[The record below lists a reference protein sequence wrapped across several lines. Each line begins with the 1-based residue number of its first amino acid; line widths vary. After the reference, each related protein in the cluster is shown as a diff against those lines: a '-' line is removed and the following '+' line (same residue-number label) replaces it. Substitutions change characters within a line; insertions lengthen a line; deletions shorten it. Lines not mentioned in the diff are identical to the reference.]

1 VKAQLL
7 IAAAGMGQRLGL
19 GTPKALIDIEGKPLL
34 IRTLDRLRPLNLV
47 DTAVILAPPE
57 HLQAFEGAIRDAF
70 PKTRIRIV
78 PGGAERQISVQNG
91 LKALEPDTEIV
102 VIHDAARPFVPVESV
117 RASIEAATECGASTV
132 AIPSSDTI
140 LVADKDA
147 ILLDTPDR
155 RGLWACQTPQTFQV
169 GTIRHAHEWARKEG
183 YLGTDDATLVC
194 GAGGKVK
201 LVMGSPRNFKVT
213 TPWDLELARWVVKE
227 GLI

>member
-1 VKAQLL
+1 MKAQLL

-34 IRTLDRLRPLNLV
+34 IRTLDRLAPLGLV
-47 DTAVILAPPE
+47 ETAVILAPPD
-57 HLQAFEGAIRDAF
+57 HLRAFEEAIQIAF
-70 PKTRIRIV
+70 PGTGIRVV

-91 LKALEPDTEIV
+91 INALESDTEIV
-102 VIHDAARPFVPVESV
+102 VIHDAARPFVPVDSV
-117 RASIEAATECGASTV
+117 KASIEAATSCGASTV

-140 LVADKDA
+140 LVANQEA

-155 RGLWACQTPQTFQV
+155 RNLWACQTPQTFQV
-169 GTIRHAHEWARKEG
+169 GTIQNAHEWARKEG

-194 GAGGKVK
+194 RSGGKVK
-201 LVMGSPRNFKVT
+201 LVMGSPMNFKVT